1 MCMKPSPTSEWFEFQ
16 NAHSHHNNIVQP
28 AAGRTQYI
36 LYIYTIY
43 IYTMD
48 STGPCGE
55 LAPQPA
61 IRCIII
67 ICGTRSI
74 GT

>member
-43 IYTMD
+43 IRWTQQVPVVNWRHSLLYD
-48 STGPCGE
+48 VLLLYVE
-55 LAPQPA
+55 HVV
-61 IRCIII
+61 
-67 ICGTRSI
+67 
-74 GT
+74 